1 LTVSVLDDLRR
12 VERDVVKR
20 MEELQPLV
28 DEYAELERVA
38 QRLGVSPSDSGSAAP
53 PKATQPSSAQR
64 ARVTKKAAAK
74 RPASKRSAQ
83 RSSSSARSASSRPRR
98 AQAQPGER
106 REQVL
111 RHVIAQPGI
120 TVREIGHELQV
131 DPTSL
136 YRSVRELSAAGS
148 IVKRG
153 HNLHPA

>member
-1 LTVSVLDDLRR
+1 MSVLDDLRR

-28 DEYAELERVA
+28 DEFAELERVA

-53 PKATQPSSAQR
+53 PRPTKPSSAQR
-64 ARVTKKAAAK
+64 LRVTKKAAAK

-83 RSSSSARSASSRPRR
+83 RASSSGRSGRSTPRR
-98 AQAQPGER
+98 TQAQPGER

-111 RHVIAQPGI
+111 EHVLAQPGV
-120 TVREIGHELQV
+120 TVREIGNALQV

-136 YRSVRELSAAGS
+136 YRPVRELSAAGS